1 MGYDFGGFYHN
12 ATTIPVHLSLLS
24 LSMCPR
30 LPALTR
36 SVVVWLIA
44 MTMLVVPFIGTTP
57 EAWAQNGLPTTT
69 QSLADNSTAFH
80 HCDNS
85 QTSAM
90 TEISESP
97 SITQDCCTLA
107 FHFCCSPLLA
117 IQVNTLSI
125 DLMPNLVTA
134 FPAVSL
140 GFEQT
145 FPQGLYRPP
154 LA

>member
-1 MGYDFGGFYHN
+1 M
-12 ATTIPVHLSLLS
+12 HL
-24 LSMCPR
+24 R

-44 MTMLVVPFIGTTP
+44 MTLLVVPFIGTTP

-69 QSLADNSTAFH
+69 QSLADNSMAFH

-90 TEISESP
+90 SEISESP

-125 DLMPNLVTA
+125 DLTPNLVTA

-140 GFEQT
+140 GFEQNI
-145 FPQGLYRPP
+145 PQGLYRPP